1 MCFGR
6 ADPIVRMNSP
16 STATSLSTFFIYG
29 PPGSGKSSVG
39 RLLAQALDLPFWD
52 LDAEI
57 EARTRKSIPAI
68 FAKYG
73 ESGFRKRERRVLET
87 LLAYPR
93 GVVSLGGG
101 ALLDEQNRVRVEA
114 QGPVLC
120 LEASIDT
127 LLSRLGPSGQE
138 RPLLGG
144 DLQAHLENL
153 LAVRADHYL
162 DFPCKIQTDGLSS
175 AEIAW
180 AAQVRLGAFHVRG
193 MGAGYDVRV
202 QPGGLAFLGEA
213 MRGRGLRGP
222 VVIVSD
228 QNVGSLYGESL
239 CGSLRSAGYSAS
251 LQLIPAGEQ
260 FKTLESVARLW
271 EGFTQARLERASTV
285 VALGGGV
292 IGDLAGF
299 AAATYLRGISW
310 VAAPTSL
317 LAMVDAS
324 LGGKTG
330 FDLPGGKNL
339 VGAFY
344 PPHLVLADP
353 DVLLTLPKEELRSG
367 MAEVVKH
374 GILGDP
380 ALFQACG
387 RSWDKV
393 TVDLDQIV
401 RRAMAVKV
409 RYIQSDPYEQ
419 GLRAALNL
427 GHTVGHAV
435 EHVSGYRIRH
445 GEAVSIGMVAA
456 ARIAVLLEL
465 AQPGLSGE
473 ICSVLEKLGLPTEI
487 PAGLDRAAIHRTI
500 GLDKKRAGGKVGF
513 VLPVRVGEVKTGVEV
528 GEALDVLLAE

>member
-1 MCFGR
+1 M
-6 ADPIVRMNSP
+6 
-16 STATSLSTFFIYG
+16 
-29 PPGSGKSSVG
+29 
-39 RLLAQALDLPFWD
+39 
-52 LDAEI
+52 
-57 EARTRKSIPAI
+57 
-68 FAKYG
+68 
-73 ESGFRKRERRVLET
+73 
-87 LLAYPR
+87 
-93 GVVSLGGG
+93 
-101 ALLDEQNRVRVEA
+101 
-114 QGPVLC
+114 
-120 LEASIDT
+120 
-127 LLSRLGPSGQE
+127 
-138 RPLLGG
+138 GG

-153 LAVRADHYL
+153 LAVRAGHYL
-162 DFPCKIQTDGLSS
+162 DFPCKIGTDGLSS

-180 AAQVRLGAFHVRG
+180 AAQVRLGAFLVRG

-202 QPGGLAFLGEA
+202 QAGGLATLGEA
-213 MRGRGLRGP
+213 MRARGLRGP
-222 VVIVSD
+222 VVVVSD

-260 FKTLESVARLW
+260 FKTLESVAQLW
-271 EGFTQARLERASTV
+271 DGFTQARLERASTV

-330 FDLPGGKNL
+330 FDLPSGKNL

-344 PPHLVLADP
+344 PPRLVLADP
-353 DVLLTLPKEELRSG
+353 GVLLTLPEEELRSG
-367 MAEVVKH
+367 LAEVVKH
-374 GILGDP
+374 GILADP

-387 RSWDKV
+387 RGWDEV
-393 TVDLDQIV
+393 TADLDQIV

-435 EHVSGYRIRH
+435 EHASGYRIRH

-456 ARIAVLLEL
+456 ARIAEQLEL

-473 ICSVLEKLGLPTEI
+473 ICSVLENLGLPTEI
-487 PAGLDRAAIHRTI
+487 PVDLDRTAIRGAI
-500 GLDKKRAGGKVGF
+500 GLDKKRTGGKVGF
-513 VLPVRVGEVKTGVEV
+513 VLPVRVGEIKTGVEV
-528 GEALDVLLAE
+528 GEVLDALLAEGVDLF